1 MVVDETRSI
10 HEAKLNKSHPIL
22 APDTGYSTS
31 SMIPSLPQSAT
42 PWAADIQNVYQTLN
56 DIYNRANNAL
66 TFNAMDAFR
75 MRYHYN
81 NVLQDAIPLLD
92 AVEQHTKAGE
102 VQLIAWL
109 EEVVNSYKLLICQ
122 LQDAAATTT
131 GKCVVQLS
139 QSHLSLLTYRH
150 SDTAHV
156 QNVEPVTTQHSHRP
170 GRPRKHI
177 DHAFLEEAM
186 KPGRNITIATLA
198 RQLGVD
204 RKTIYNYL
212 KKYNLSKE
220 FTAIS
225 DEDLDHLVHDFRTK
239 YPESG
244 IRYLRGFLRTHNI
257 RIQRHRAMASL
268 ARVDG
273 LGQVLRRRRKKIQ
286 RRQYKVSRPNALWHM
301 DGHHKL
307 IHWGIVIHG
316 VVDGYSRTVKEALLV
331 LLIYILTLFI
341 R

>member
-1 MVVDETRSI
+1 
-10 HEAKLNKSHPIL
+10 
-22 APDTGYSTS
+22 
-31 SMIPSLPQSAT
+31 MIPSLPQSAT

-75 MRYHYN
+75 MQYHYN

-131 GKCVVQLS
+131 GK
-139 QSHLSLLTYRH
+139 H

-170 GRPRKHI
+170 GRPCKHI

-244 IRYLRGFLRTHNI
+244 I
-257 RIQRHRAMASL
+257 
-268 ARVDG
+268 
-273 LGQVLRRRRKKIQ
+273 
-286 RRQYKVSRPNALWHM
+286 
-301 DGHHKL
+301 
-307 IHWGIVIHG
+307 
-316 VVDGYSRTVKEALLV
+316 
-331 LLIYILTLFI
+331 
-341 R
+341 